1 VKFKIY
7 AFYSIFMA
15 LTYYWCNSDQNIGIL
30 SSSPCREEEKK
41 TWNMDMYWKNT
52 CEPLHA
58 TLMVIQ
64 QKYHLSEKI

>member
-1 VKFKIY
+1 
-7 AFYSIFMA
+7 MA

-41 TWNMDMYWKNT
+41 HGTWICIGRTT

-64 QKYHLSEKI
+64 QKYHHSKIS